1 MMTLAEA
8 VDQWNSDTIKKYVAL
23 LGGSSSI
30 TRKAER
36 IHYIAR
42 QLLHKEQLTAVW
54 QQLDPIA
61 QRAVSVAFHN
71 GGLFDQAAFMAQYG
85 EMPPRPK
92 DDDRHFYSYYNRN
105 PILFDLFIIGGHIP
119 NDLLPL
125 LADLVLPAERF
136 QLEGVEELPETVH
149 SHGYE
154 LALNQ
159 AHTELVGRTDLL
171 TYLQLVDQ
179 GVLKWSA
186 KQKDLTA
193 ASIRKVM
200 ANLMDGDYY
209 PEPDRVAG
217 RYVIRPFALDV
228 FTQEGGLVTRTGK
241 LTAAGRKFMQTQDEQ
256 IFLEAFEKWTE
267 KGKFDELTRISAL
280 NGLNSRGTRLTAP
293 ASRREKV
300 IEALSWC
307 PTRTWISIPDFYR
320 AIKIW
325 QFDFE
330 VETTQ
335 WSNIYAGPYKQYGY
349 MDGHAY
355 WHIVHGLYIN
365 AIIMEYL
372 GTIGAVDVAYVAEN
386 LSFVDTSVDYLDEAY
401 SLHDGLLYFRINNWG
416 AFLLGQADEYVP
428 SAPRKQDLFTIDVN
442 LGVSLLAELRPNEL
456 LQLEAVAEPLPK
468 DGYRLDTEKLLT
480 AVESGLHFDHL
491 ANFLQANHRGD
502 LPAAV
507 TGWLARLESN
517 LDLFREGETAVLVQL
532 ARPELMAVLEED
544 KTLARLYQPL
554 TETAVLVLSKNL
566 SKFRQR
572 LKALGYLPTTG

>member
-1 MMTLAEA
+1 MMTLVEA
-8 VDQWNSDTIKKYVAL
+8 LDQWNSDTIKKYVTL

-36 IHYIAR
+36 INYIAR
-42 QLLHKEQLTAVW
+42 QLLNKEQLTAVW

-92 DDDRHFYSYYNRN
+92 DERRFYGYYNRT
-105 PILFDLFIIGGHIP
+105 PILFDLFIIDGQIAT
-119 NDLLPL
+119 DLMLPL
-125 LADLVLPAERF
+125 NDLVLPAERF
-136 QLEGVEELPETVH
+136 QLEGAEELPEAVQH
-149 SHGYE
+149 YGYD

-200 ANLMDGDYY
+200 ANLMDGDFY
-209 PEPDRVAG
+209 PEPDRVSG

-307 PTRTWISIPDFYR
+307 PTRTWISIPDFYW

-349 MDGHAY
+349 MDGHDY

-372 GTIGAVDVAYVAEN
+372 GTIGAVDVAYVAED
-386 LSFVDTSVDYLDEAY
+386 LTFVDTNVNYLDEAY

-428 SAPRKQDLFTIDVN
+428 SAPPKQDLFTIDDELAVT
-442 LGVSLLAELRPNEL
+442 LLAELRPNEQ
-456 LQLEAVAEPLPK
+456 LQLEAVAESLPK
-468 DGYRLDTEKLLT
+468 SGYRLDTEKLLT
-480 AVESGLHFDHL
+480 AVESGLTFTQL
-491 ANFLQANHRGD
+491 ADFLQANHRGD
-502 LPAAV
+502 LPPPV
-507 TGWLARLESN
+507 SNWLARLKGN
-517 LDLFREGETAVLVQL
+517 MGLFREGETAVFIHLDK
-532 ARPELMAVLEED
+532 PELKELIEQDKVLS
-544 KTLARLYQPL
+544 RLCQPL
-554 TETAVLVLSKNL
+554 AETAVLVLTKNL
-566 SKFRQR
+566 NKFRQR
-572 LKALGYLPTTG
+572 LKALGYLPTTA